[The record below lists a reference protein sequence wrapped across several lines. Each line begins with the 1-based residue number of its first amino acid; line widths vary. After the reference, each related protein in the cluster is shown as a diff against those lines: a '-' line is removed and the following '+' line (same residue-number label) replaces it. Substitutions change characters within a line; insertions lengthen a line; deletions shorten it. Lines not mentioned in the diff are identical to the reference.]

1 MYSKIVVGVDGSE
14 ASLRA
19 AEKAADLARSMNA
32 SLVLV
37 SVVPPPT
44 VLLGELMTP
53 EIVDPKPLVDAAN
66 EALTRVAEKLRSEKG
81 VEVATRVIVGEPAES
96 IIEIAEDEK
105 ADLIVVGRRGLS
117 RIERLFIGSVTK
129 KVLERAHVD
138 VLVVIK

>member
-1 MYSKIVVGVDGSE
+1 VYSKIVVGVDGSE